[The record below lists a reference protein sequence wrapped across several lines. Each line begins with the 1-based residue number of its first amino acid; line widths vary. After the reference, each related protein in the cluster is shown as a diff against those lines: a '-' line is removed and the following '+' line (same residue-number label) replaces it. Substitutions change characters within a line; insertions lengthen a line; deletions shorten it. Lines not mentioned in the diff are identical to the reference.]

1 MVYSVCL
8 FCFDRLSNMWY
19 CVEHQ
24 SHRRERKVC
33 VHICMSC
40 IYIYKVQTSDRVQ
53 FGKSCM
59 IHWSTI
65 ELMKRRIAAPMHE
78 WRAFPGWFAAP
89 IQGSEADFQ
98 SCAWGEV
105 ICERSTWIFLPYR
118 SIWRYVCTIFVF
130 ICRMANLIPKE
141 LLCWKVWRIQV
152 LASMAD
158 GRSQGAEPLHV
169 IAKVNPTTCTE
180 MKICEHL
187 WTMQRY
193 YAEMP
198 WLWGH
203 LRFLRVLETP

>member
-1 MVYSVCL
+1 MGTLPPAFVVWLRVDHAWVLFPTGVLSISKIGSIMVYSVCL

-130 ICRMANLIPKE
+130 ICRMANLIPK
-141 LLCWKVWRIQV
+141 
-152 LASMAD
+152 
-158 GRSQGAEPLHV
+158 
-169 IAKVNPTTCTE
+169 N
-180 MKICEHL
+180 
-187 WTMQRY
+187 Y
-193 YAEMP
+193 YVERCDEYKS
-198 WLWGH
+198 WLQW
-203 LRFLRVLETP
+203 LMDALRVQSLCMS